1 MKNRL
6 LNLCIITLMLIGL
19 SEVQLQAQTTTSS
32 LHQAVIAGDLSKIR
46 SLIEADS
53 TLLES
58 KDKDGN
64 TPLIKACETM
74 QVAAANYLIDKGANV
89 NAKGLM
95 GVTPLLIIRK
105 DKDESFDLI
114 QRLIDKGADVNAK
127 LSYTNRKWTVF
138 CDVVFA
144 GNVKVAKL
152 LIDHSTD
159 INVNDIE
166 GTPLQMIICHYN
178 PKKLELA
185 KLLIESGAK
194 LQEFSYGNTEL
205 HLAAI
210 KGCTDIIPLL
220 VGYGANVNALNEY
233 KHTPLYYA
241 TKLGHR
247 KTAEALI
254 AAGAD
259 QNDIIEKNF
268 DKPTQLSAS
277 LREGEAYLWCLGND
291 GYAVKTK
298 NHLLAFNPPGIS
310 NFSEATLANGY
321 INAEELKGQKTTILI
336 SHLPGIVISG
346 MLKKMPNANYILCAK
361 PSTNNNENND
371 VPPYHLAAVRDSFSR
386 DGLQVYTIQAMQ
398 SAPFMNGPGLGYLVE
413 TDGLK
418 ILYSGLHASK
428 NDSIQMVKYRKE
440 IDYLKPNGP
449 IDIVILPIKGRHIDL
464 DYEPYLYLIDQL
476 SPKAIYLLS
485 DELVN
490 EEPKKCVKVLQVRNI
505 PVNYPEGGIALGER
519 FHYIR
524 DPIKK

>member
-1 MKNRL
+1 MNRL
-6 LNLCIITLMLIGL
+6 LILCIITLMLIGL
-19 SEVQLQAQTTTSS
+19 FKVQLHAQTNASS
-32 LHQAVIAGDLSKIR
+32 LHDAVIAGDLSKIK
-46 SLIEADS
+46 SLLEADS

-64 TPLIKACETM
+64 TPLIKACQTM

-89 NAKGLM
+89 NAKGQLDL
-95 GVTPLLIIRK
+95 TPLLIIRK
-105 DKDESFDLI
+105 DNDESFDLI
-114 QRLIDKGADVNAK
+114 QRLIEKGADVNAK
-127 LSYTNRKWTVF
+127 MSYTFRNFTVF
-138 CDVVFA
+138 CDLIFA

-152 LIDHSTD
+152 LIDHGAD

-166 GTPLQMIICHYN
+166 GTPLQMIIFHYN
-178 PKKLELA
+178 PQKLEIA

-220 VGYGANVNALNEY
+220 VGYGANVNALNDY

-259 QNDIIEKNF
+259 QNAIIEKNF
-268 DKPTQLSAS
+268 DKPTQLTAS

-298 NHLLAFNPPGIS
+298 NHLLAFNPSGIA
-310 NFSEATLANGY
+310 NVSEVSLANGC

-336 SHLPGIVISG
+336 SHLPGFIISE
-346 MLKKMPNANYILCAK
+346 MLKSMPNANYILSAK

-371 VPPYHLAAVRDSFSR
+371 VPPYHLAAAHDSFSI
-386 DGLQVYTIQAMQ
+386 DGLQVHTIQAMQ
-398 SAPFMNGPGLGYLVE
+398 SYPFMSAPGLGYLVE

-418 ILYSGLHASK
+418 IFYTGLHACK
-428 NDSIQMVKYRKE
+428 NDSLQMVKYRKE

-449 IDIVILPIKGRHIDL
+449 IDIVILPIKGRHLDL

-476 SPKAIYLLS
+476 SPKVIYLLS

-505 PVNYPEGGIALGER
+505 PINYPEGGIAVGER

-524 DPIKK
+524 EPIKK